1 MRAVLDFGFVVV
13 TPAPSGALA
22 AHLLRRGTAATER
35 EAMRQ
40 LAEIAE
46 LVEALREEENES
58 PESLQ
63 NQTNIEP

>member
-1 MRAVLDFGFVVV
+1 MRAILDFGFVVV
-13 TPAPSGALA
+13 TPASSSALA

>member
-13 TPAPSGALA
+13 MPARSGALA
-22 AHLLRRGTAATER
+22 AHLLRRGAAATER

-46 LVEALREEENES
+46 LVEALREEEKHATQ
-58 PESLQ
+58 Q
-63 NQTNIEP
+63 N

>member
-46 LVEALREEENES
+46 LVEALREETEHAAQ
-58 PESLQ
+58 Q
-63 NQTNIEP
+63 N